1 MKKKNKEITDSQI
14 YKLMSPDEIDSMIRQ
29 KVEDIRKMGGGIK
42 WQDYEVKYRN
52 EVILG
57 YLGQGLSKRRIV
69 EECADRWGVS
79 LKTMYK
85 WVKTA
90 LESLTE
96 DNEEFK
102 QKIMD
107 IQFERLS
114 FISEA
119 AVQDGDYTTAL
130 KAYDQL
136 HKLMG
141 LYSEKKELEVKND
154 IIKFD
159 FGG

>member
-1 MKKKNKEITDSQI
+1 MKKKEKEITDSQI
-14 YKLMSPDEIDSMIRQ
+14 YKLMTPDEIDAMIRQ
-29 KVEDIRKMGGGIK
+29 KVEDIRKMGGGVK

-52 EVILG
+52 EVLLG
-57 YLGQGLSKRRIV
+57 YLGQGLSKRRIC
-69 EECADRWGVS
+69 EECADRWNVS
-79 LKTMYK
+79 IKTLYK
-85 WVKTA
+85 WFKIA

-119 AVQDGDYTTAL
+119 AVQDGDYATAL

-141 LYSEKKELEVKND
+141 LYSENKNITID
-154 IIKFD
+154 NLKFD
-159 FGG
+159 FGTEE